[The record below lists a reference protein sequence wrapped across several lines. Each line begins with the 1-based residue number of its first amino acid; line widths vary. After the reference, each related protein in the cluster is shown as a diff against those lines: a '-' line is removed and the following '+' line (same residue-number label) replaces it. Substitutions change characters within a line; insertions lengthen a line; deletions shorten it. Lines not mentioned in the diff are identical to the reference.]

1 MRASKTILI
10 VDDEN
15 FIRLLLSRTLEDFE
29 FEGVKI
35 LMAETG
41 EKGLELA
48 LTEVPD
54 LIFLDL
60 MMPGLNG
67 LQVCEKIRQ
76 TPALENTYVA
86 LLTAKGNVDI
96 DSPKNG
102 PDCCLTKPFD
112 PDQIIGLT
120 SEILGIEID
129 EGY

>member
-1 MRASKTILI
+1 MTTPKTVLI

-48 LTEVPD
+48 LAQAPD

-76 TPALENTYVA
+76 TPALKNTYVA
-86 LLTAKGNVDI
+86 LLTAKGNVNI
-96 DSPKNG
+96 DSSNNG

>member
-1 MRASKTILI
+1 MNTPKKILI

-35 LMAETG
+35 FMAETG
-41 EKGLELA
+41 EKGVELA
-48 LTEVPD
+48 VTEVPD

-60 MMPGLNG
+60 MMPGIDG
-67 LQVCEKIRQ
+67 LEVCEKIRQ
-76 TPALENTYVA
+76 TPGLENTYIA

-96 DSPKNG
+96 TSPDYG

-120 SEILGIEID
+120 SEILGIQID